1 MVEIKVRFDEMMP
14 RRKGATRMVGAKL
27 DVKANNRNDL
37 RISTEDSKVSI
48 LVIPM
53 NKELMIAQHAA
64 VLVGPDERATD
75 AFVKGAE

>member
-1 MVEIKVRFDEMMP
+1 MVDIKVRFDEMQA
-14 RRKGATRMVGAKL
+14 RRKGATRMVGAEL

-37 RISTEDSKVSI
+37 RISTEDSKVSV

-64 VLVGPDERATD
+64 ALVGVRR
-75 AFVKGAE
+75 KGN